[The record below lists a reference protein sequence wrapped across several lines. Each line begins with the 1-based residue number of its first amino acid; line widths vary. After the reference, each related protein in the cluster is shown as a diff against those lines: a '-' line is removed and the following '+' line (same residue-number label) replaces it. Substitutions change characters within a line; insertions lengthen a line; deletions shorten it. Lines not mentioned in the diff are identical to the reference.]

1 MLHNPWIILA
11 YRLIRNSN
19 SSPTIWT
26 TISQLREDDHL
37 HWKDPGNPNQNNDN
51 RENSKNLSLCNSVVS
66 TELLCPACLAPECHF
81 SARFRTRQTRGQLV
95 AVSSQQGRDR
105 FALQLLE
112 GHLCVLLQFRP
123 DPARSLCL
131 SKAQVTDGQWHNV
144 AAIR

>member
-1 MLHNPWIILA
+1 MFHTSRITLA
-11 YRLIRNSN
+11 N
-19 SSPTIWT
+19 SSISNLNASRGPRPLSWRGWT
-26 TISQLREDDHL
+26 FSQKRPQKSKPKQRKLR
-37 HWKDPGNPNQNNDN
+37 KYQNV
-51 RENSKNLSLCNSVVS
+51 SLCNNVIS
-66 TELLCPACLAPECHF
+66 TEFLCPVCLAPECHF

-131 SKAQVTDGQWHNV
+131 SKAQVTDGQWHTV